1 MPAGQ
6 PLSVLKITVNGKIMS
21 VANPSPSMLL
31 VDFIRDICGLTG
43 TKIAC
48 GEGGCGA
55 CTVSARAPDS
65 AVPVAINSC
74 LRLLCA
80 CDGWEI
86 TTVEGY
92 GSQADGFSAVQKAIA
107 DGSGSQ
113 CGFCTPGWVVAMSTL
128 LESNPTPSRREV
140 EDHFDGHICRK
151 TSKLDC
157 PSLSSLSSPPPPP
170 PQLSTSRT
178 QDRCLTLASV
188 FSRTGCTGYRPILEA
203 FKDLACGDE
212 DQPQAE
218 VEFTCRKD
226 LGQCGDIEDIAGKPA
241 RASGGCKQE
250 RAGGKVRHGG
260 LLRFVDDATGDEYL
274 QPSDLRTLVRAL
286 EMGAAARNKAVHV
299 VASNTGMGVVKY
311 FRPEEIG
318 QPPEGNMIFVDLSNV
333 SELKTI
339 APEEGAPS
347 VASEPSSLA
356 VGAAVC
362 IEELMTSLTSYFA
375 PPDSEEGDPE
385 SSAGVYKMVVR
396 HLSRIANVE
405 VRNIA
410 SWAGNVALCAKNPA
424 FPSDMVLVLAAIGVE
439 VDVLVGVRTRR
450 VSIEEYLRLVRR
462 RSDEDKE
469 ELILLRGYFPK
480 RPAKSYFF
488 YSDKTSQRHVNA
500 HAIVNLAALLTIDGA
515 TILNARVVAGG
526 LGDSDPQRLGFVEK
540 AISGRRIDEDET
552 LQSALSALDRTFL
565 IRPLSADPQNS
576 RKYRMAL
583 ARAFVFKTFLCAQET
598 TSGVASLPYD
608 LLSATM

>member
-140 EDHFDGHICRK
+140 EDLTATFAVRRPNS
-151 TSKLDC
+151 TAL
-157 PSLSSLSSPPPPP
+157 PSLPSLPPPPNSQP
-170 PQLSTSRT
+170 RARKIAVSRSLLFSLEQAAQATAPSWRRSRTSRAGT
-178 QDRCLTLASV
+178 
-188 FSRTGCTGYRPILEA
+188 RTNPKPGGIHLS
-203 FKDLACGDE
+203 
-212 DQPQAE
+212 Q
-218 VEFTCRKD
+218 D

-469 ELILLRGYFPK
+469 LILLRGYFPK